1 MRNLPRAV
9 ESQNPVVPLSA
20 EFILTVPCPEN
31 SDTVRPAALHPL
43 TTR

>member
-20 EFILTVPCPEN
+20 EFLTVPCPEN